1 MDRYLRALP
10 YEAKRVISHQ
20 KLTTAMQLVEAVE
33 QYQAASE
40 MLRLLRREP
49 SASFPLRPSWV
60 RQKETKP
67 DSPPSSSQRRGF
79 NPSGQPSGFLK
90 PESRQCYHCGEVGH
104 ISWQCDK
111 SDEPMPT
118 AGSTSNPQVH
128 LAALLVE
135 KGDHR
140 PTCLVTVN
148 RCDVEALLDSGSAR
162 TLVQEVVL
170 EASHLAQ
177 GEPVPVVCVH
187 GDTREYP
194 TALVRLKT
202 TKGSFDVEVGVIK
215 TLPVPVLIGRDCP
228 AFSKLWSEAQKTR
241 NREP

>member
-128 LAALLVE
+128 FAAILGE

-140 PTCLVTVN
+140 PTCPVTVN

-162 TLVQEVVL
+162 PHTL
-170 EASHLAQ
+170 
-177 GEPVPVVCVH
+177 
-187 GDTREYP
+187 
-194 TALVRLKT
+194 LK
-202 TKGSFDVEVGVIK
+202 G
-215 TLPVPVLIGRDCP
+215 
-228 AFSKLWSEAQKTR
+228 
-241 NREP
+241 NRFL